1 MDVKRMH
8 EMIEKLSECAK
19 TQFDKGID
27 HVDTCEMGKVIDMM
41 KDLSEAMYYRELT
54 KTMQEYD
61 PDESMEMFERYG
73 DGGKRY
79 YDHYRY
85 ADGRFAPKGHGPYR
99 RGYEE
104 PPYYHMTP
112 EMYRDMDRT
121 IGKMYYTEPVEM
133 HHDMRDPREGK
144 SGMSRRTYMEN
155 KELHRGNTQQDKEA
169 KMRDLGIYMGELSED
184 ILGMIK
190 DSTPEENQLL
200 KTKLSTLVAKIP

>member
-1 MDVKRMH
+1 MDIKRMH
-8 EMIEKLSECAK
+8 EMLEKLTQCA
-19 TQFDKGID
+19 TEEFNQKGS
-27 HVDTCEMGKVIDMM
+27 HVDTCEMGKVVDMI
-41 KDLSEAMYYRELT
+41 KDLSESMYYRTLV
-54 KTMQEYD
+54 KAMQESD
-61 PDESMEMFERYG
+61 NEEIMEKFDQYG
-73 DGGKRY
+73 DRRY

-85 ADGRFAPKGHGPYR
+85 ADGRFAPKGHGTYR

>member
-27 HVDTCEMGKVIDMM
+27 KVDTCEMGKVIDMM

-61 PDESMEMFERYG
+61 SDENMEMFERYG
-73 DGGKRY
+73 DGGRRY

-85 ADGRFAPKGHGPYR
+85 ADGRFAPKGRGTYR

-112 EMYRDMDRT
+112 EMYHRDMD
-121 IGKMYYTEPVEM
+121 
-133 HHDMRDPREGK
+133 
-144 SGMSRRTYMEN
+144 
-155 KELHRGNTQQDKEA
+155 
-169 KMRDLGIYMGELSED
+169 
-184 ILGMIK
+184 
-190 DSTPEENQLL
+190 
-200 KTKLSTLVAKIP
+200 